1 MNWYYQFGQWEYLLG
16 AAFIAAYILYIIRVV
31 GAAQRMGI
39 FASVILAKF
48 IIRTLYFALIIIA
61 LTGPSFGKE
70 TREVSTSGRDLFL
83 VVDLSQSMNATDLP
97 PSRLGR
103 ARYEAGRLLDRFP
116 NDRIGLILFSAEAVV
131 QCPLTFD
138 QNALRLFI
146 NSLRTGLLSGGG
158 TNLAAGLRLAL
169 EKHTDPRNTTL
180 KNTSKAIILITD
192 GEDFGEDFREIARNI
207 AGSGI
212 KLFTIGIGSEGGSKI
227 PAGKN
232 FKQISP
238 GQAVV
243 TRLERDQLV
252 RLSRQAEG
260 ELFEVTPVQNDMNR
274 LFAQLRKVDGQLRDT
289 RQTDVSANKYYYF
302 LLAALVLLALDV
314 TIAVNTIRF

>member
-1 MNWYYQFGQWEYLLG
+1 MNWYYQVGQWEYLLG

-48 IIRTLYFALIIIA
+48 IIRTLYFVLLIIA
-61 LTGPSFGKE
+61 LAGPSFGKE
-70 TREVSTSGRDLFL
+70 TREVRTSGRDVFL
-83 VVDLSQSMNATDLP
+83 VLDLSQSMNATDLP

-116 NDRIGLILFSAEAVV
+116 DDRIGLILFSSEAVV

-138 QNALRLFI
+138 QNALRLFLA
-146 NSLRTGLLSGGG
+146 SLRTGLLSGGG

-180 KNTSKAIILITD
+180 KNTSKAIILFTD
-192 GEDFGEDFREIARNI
+192 GEDFGEDFREIARTI

-212 KLFTIGIGSEGGSKI
+212 KLFIIGIGSEGGSKI
-227 PAGKN
+227 PTGKT
-232 FKQISP
+232 FKQVSP
-238 GQAVV
+238 GKAVV
-243 TRLERDQLV
+243 TRLEREQLV

-260 ELFEVTPVQNDMNR
+260 EFFEVTPVQNEMNR
-274 LFAQLRKVDGQLRDT
+274 LFGQLQKVQGQIRDT
-289 RQTDVSANKYYYF
+289 RQIDVSANKYYYF
-302 LLAALVLLALDV
+302 LLAALVLMALDV

>member
-207 AGSGI
+207 AGNGI